1 MDSLVATMVEQ
12 VRAAVADRT
21 PLRIRGG
28 GSKDFHRLAL
38 HGQLLHTRM
47 LRGIVSSA
55 RSELGAT
62 VRAGTPRAD
71 LEAALAEQGQCLPFE
86 PPHFARGATDSA
98 TVGGMVAAGPSGPAP
113 APAGG
118 GRGDPAGVPLPHGR

>member
-28 GSKDFHRLAL
+28 GSKDFHGLAL
-38 HGQLLHTRM
+38 HGQLLDTPL
-47 LRGIVSSA
+47 LRGIVGCG
-55 RSELGAT
+55 RGELVVTGG
-62 VRAGTPRAD
+62 AGTPLAE

-98 TVGGMVAAGPSGPAP
+98 TVGGMVAAGLSGP
-113 APAGG
+113 
-118 GRGDPAGVPLPHGR
+118 